1 MWDRRHRSV
10 FLHRLWSRPSW
21 WLLPLAPLEFIYKLL
36 WRARR
41 AYYKARPPRTK
52 IHLPVIVVG
61 GITVGGAGKT
71 PAVIMLATG
80 LMQRGLK
87 VGIVSRGYKG
97 RVARRD
103 GMEVNRRSQ
112 AGESGDE
119 PLLLAR
125 RTGCPVY
132 VHPDRNWA
140 LRQLVMNH
148 NLDVIL
154 SDDGLQHYAM
164 RRDVEI
170 AVVDAGSGL
179 GNGHCL
185 PAGPLREPPSR
196 LSQVDYLLVNY
207 LNYADDDRPVQFL
220 PSTIAK
226 LYKMIL
232 KRIYLRRVGEKTTRT
247 IAQWQKMYRGRKIHA
262 VAGIAQPH
270 HFFTTLA
277 RAGLTFERQIFANHH
292 SYQRADLAFAKGA
305 PIILTEKDAVK
316 CENFTDLDLWVFC
329 REVKVD
335 KELITSILGQLSQN

>member
-1 MWDRRHRSV
+1 MWDRRHRSI

-21 WLLPLAPLEFIYKLL
+21 WLLPLAPFEFVYKLL

-41 AYYKARPPRTK
+41 AYYKARPARTK

-97 RVARRD
+97 SAARRD

-112 AGESGDE
+112 ASEGGDE

-207 LNYADDDRPVQFL
+207 LNHADDDRSVQFL
-220 PSTIAK
+220 PATIAK
-226 LYKMIL
+226 IYKMTL

-247 IAQWQKMYRGRKIHA
+247 VAQWQKMYRGRNIHA

-270 HFFTTLA
+270 HFFTTLE

-292 SYQRADLAFAKGA
+292 SYRRADLAFAKGT

-329 REVKVD
+329 REVKID